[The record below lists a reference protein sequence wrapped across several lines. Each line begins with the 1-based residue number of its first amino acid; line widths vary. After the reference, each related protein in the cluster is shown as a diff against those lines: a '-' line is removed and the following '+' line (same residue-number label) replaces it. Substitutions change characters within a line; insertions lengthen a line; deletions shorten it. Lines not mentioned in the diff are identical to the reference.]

1 MADKLLK
8 PLAITSAEN
17 LLALLQDL
25 RGTETP
31 QEAEHAAAE
40 AAVQLAGTAVVA
52 LASIADSLAALTAVF
67 APPADGAA

>member
-8 PLAITSAEN
+8 PLAIESAET
-17 LLALLQDL
+17 LLAMLQDL
-25 RGTETP
+25 RGTDTP
-31 QEAEHAAAE
+31 QEAEQAAAE